1 MHQHLHTGFWRNVTK
16 ASLIAV
22 GTVLVASATLHSNA
36 ADARPRKKPKNPKPA
51 ATTPAPVEP
60 TTPANVPTPEPTV
73 IDNTPA
79 GAGPS
84 TPTSTVPAT
93 GPGTSGSGAGQGS
106 ATAAATEV
114 RSEVRSDGAVASVDA
129 LRQEYLALR
138 DELFASRARAAALS
152 SQLFSSKVVIR
163 FRFDAGRYYSVPKAS
178 IRLDGASVFED
189 TQGSIVA
196 DDAVRFTGFVAPGH
210 HVVTFRVETI
220 GKDDDRFS
228 SANEAQVSVEAVA
241 GKDLIVVARAKDA
254 GDIPYAW
261 KRSERGDYGLSMA
274 VAVKTEKSNSTVTAA
289 PVSGKGARA
298 TK

>member
-1 MHQHLHTGFWRNVTK
+1 MHQHPHTHRWRNVSK
-16 ASLIAV
+16 AMMLAMATISA
-22 GTVLVASATLHSNA
+22 ASATLHSNV
-36 ADARPRKKPKNPKPA
+36 ADARTRKKPKNPKPPVTA
-51 ATTPAPVEP
+51 PPPVEP
-60 TTPANVPTPEPTV
+60 TPSETTPTADAAVTDT
-73 IDNTPA
+73 
-79 GAGPS
+79 S
-84 TPTSTVPAT
+84 PTSTGTPTTATSIPAT
-93 GPGTSGSGAGQGS
+93 GPANPTPTPVAP
-106 ATAAATEV
+106 AVDRTD
-114 RSEVRSDGAVASVDA
+114 VRSDSTIDSVDE

-138 DELFASRARAAALS
+138 DELFASRARAAAVS
-152 SQLFSSKVVIR
+152 SQLFSTKVIIR

-189 TQGSIVA
+189 TQGAIGA

-241 GKDLIVVARAKDA
+241 GKDLLVVARAKDA

-261 KRSERGDYGLSMA
+261 KRSERGDYGLSMS
-274 VAVKTEKSNSTVTAA
+274 VAVKTEKNGSAAVAA
-289 PVSGKGARA
+289 PAVGKDARA